1 MENGEWYCDPFRQE
15 EPDSHYDS
23 QERAQV
29 LGLLDSDYDDGDS
42 D

>member
-1 MENGEWYCDPFRQE
+1 MENGEWYCDPFKQE
-15 EPDSHYDS
+15 D
-23 QERAQV
+23 ERAQL